1 MADDLIPDDVKEFI
15 LEHIA
20 SVAHL
25 EGLLLLRGNL
35 DQGWSVEEV
44 AKRLYID
51 QEQTAEILKHLCS
64 LDLLIVKKAGS
75 PTYHFQPGSPE
86 LRQLVDRLAE
96 TYAKYLVPVTNLI
109 HSKAQT
115 RVQQFADA
123 FKIKRRK
130 K

>member
-1 MADDLIPDDVKEFI
+1 VANDLIPEDVKHFI
-15 LEHIA
+15 LENLD
-20 SVAHL
+20 SVAQL
-25 EGLLLLRGNL
+25 EGVLILRGNPET
-35 DQGWSVEEV
+35 GWSVEEI
-44 AKRLYID
+44 AKGLYID
-51 QEQTAEILKHLCS
+51 QEQTTEILTHLCS
-64 LDLLIVKKAGS
+64 LNLLTVKKASS
-75 PTYHFQPGSPE
+75 PTYHYQPGTYE
-86 LRQLVDRLAE
+86 LRQMVDRLAE